1 MFKFAKLLDNSNCLP
16 GKFRKK
22 YCETWCAALAGARSD
37 EAIFSVKFQGV
48 FEVVHKN
55 LGVVSTIFVAV
66 KGSENRPQEG
76 GHHT

>member
-1 MFKFAKLLDNSNCLP
+1 MQVLFLPRKFRRKKIAKL
-16 GKFRKK
+16 GVRHQQV
-22 YCETWCAALAGARSD
+22 R

-55 LGVVSTIFVAV
+55 LGVVSTIFIAV